1 MIDIGGK
8 LLLLGAGNMGGA
20 MLEGWLKLG
29 LDPAQVAAL
38 DPRPPE
44 RIAGLIS
51 ASGVALNPDLS
62 TFGTPAVVLLAVK
75 PQMMEAAMPS
85 IAPIV
90 SPTTLIV
97 SIMAGKTVAG
107 IGRDLPAGIPIVRS
121 MPNLPAAVGRGVTGA
136 FANKSVTPAQKAVA
150 QALLSGIGSVE
161 WVDDEALIDAVTG
174 VSGSGPGYVF
184 YFVEALAKAGVAA
197 GLPEDLAMR
206 LARGTVAGC
215 GEMLHR
221 SSESAESLRKSVMSP
236 NGTTVAGLNVL
247 MGPSGIEPFVV
258 GAVAAATK
266 RAGELAN

>member
-8 LLLLGAGNMGGA
+8 LLLLGAGHMGGA

-29 LDPAQVAAL
+29 LDPRQVAAI

-44 RIAGLIS
+44 KIAALIRE
-51 ASGVALNPDLS
+51 SGVTLNPDLR
-62 TFGTPAVVLLAVK
+62 TFGTPSVVLLAVK
-75 PQMMEAAMPS
+75 PQMMDEAMPS
-85 IAPIV
+85 IASVVAP
-90 SPTTLIV
+90 STLIV
-97 SIMAGKTVAG
+97 SIMAGKTVARIAQG
-107 IGRDLPAGIPIVRS
+107 LPPGIPIVRS
-121 MPNLPAAVGRGVTGA
+121 MPNLPASVGRGVTGA
-136 FANKSVTPAQKAVA
+136 FANATVTPAQKAVA

-161 WVDDEALIDAVTG
+161 WVGDEALIDVVTG

-184 YFVEALAKAGVAA
+184 YFVEALAKAGVEA
-197 GLPEDLAMR
+197 GLPADLAMR

-221 SSESAESLRKSVMSP
+221 STESAETLRKSVMSP

-247 MGPSGIEPFVV
+247 MGPAGIEPFVV

>member
-29 LDPAQVAAL
+29 LDPTQVAAL

-51 ASGVALNPDLS
+51 ASGVMLNPDLS
-62 TFGTPAVVLLAVK
+62 TFGAPAVVLLAVK

-107 IGRDLPAGIPIVRS
+107 IGR
-121 MPNLPAAVGRGVTGA
+121 GVTGA
-136 FANKSVTPAQKAVA
+136 FANASVTPAQKAVA

-221 SSESAESLRKSVMSP
+221 SSESAESLRRSVMSP